1 MHQITVIEPKWL
13 SEVAPT
19 FFRVADMNKISKR
32 KQGEKIEPLYDRFAA
47 DKDDWVSHLLWTG
60 TCTDYAASQQTSA
73 RRQVV
78 ADVRSGFIPL
88 VNGLC
93 CVVLLYIHALFA
105 ILSLRFGRSGGD
117 FRVSHLILSIPSRV
131 SLGRAIYGILHW
143 GAEPES
149 TNLHLD
155 LHLGLPHK
163 ALAAKCH

>member
-93 CVVLLYIHALFA
+93 CTTIYSCIICHSELAFQT
-105 ILSLRFGRSGGD
+105 
-117 FRVSHLILSIPSRV
+117 
-131 SLGRAIYGILHW
+131 LG
-143 GAEPES
+143 ETFECPTS
-149 TNLHLD
+149 T
-155 LHLGLPHK
+155 
-163 ALAAKCH
+163 

>member
-47 DKDDWVSHLLWTG
+47 DKDDWVSHLPRSG
-60 TCTDYAASQQTSA
+60 TCTDCAASQQTSA

-78 ADVRSGFIPL
+78 ADIRSGFVSL

-93 CVVLLYIHALFA
+93 YVVLLYIYAQFA
-105 ILSLRFGRSGGD
+105 TLNIGSSRGMRDLAVAHLASSL
-117 FRVSHLILSIPSRV
+117 
-131 SLGRAIYGILHW
+131 
-143 GAEPES
+143 
-149 TNLHLD
+149 
-155 LHLGLPHK
+155 
-163 ALAAKCH
+163 

>member
-47 DKDDWVSHLLWTG
+47 DKDDWVSYLPRHG
-60 TCTDYAASQQTSA
+60 TCTDGAASQQTSA

-78 ADVRSGFIPL
+78 PDFRSRFVPL

-93 CVVLLYIHALFA
+93 LVVLLYIMHYL
-105 ILSLRFGRSGGD
+105 
-117 FRVSHLILSIPSRV
+117 PS
-131 SLGRAIYGILHW
+131 
-143 GAEPES
+143 
-149 TNLHLD
+149 
-155 LHLGLPHK
+155 
-163 ALAAKCH
+163 